1 LPIIKKLP
9 QEVVSKIA
17 AGEVVV
23 NPASVVK
30 ELIENSLDAGASSI
44 EVVIKNGGKSYI
56 KVSDNGSGMSKED
69 ILLAVQRFTTSKIST
84 IEDIYSIYSYGFRG
98 EALASIVEVSRTV
111 ITSCD
116 GNAAYKLEVVGGK
129 IAKISET
136 HRDKG
141 TTVEVYDL
149 LYNIPARRKF
159 LSSERVETRM
169 VTEIIEKFM
178 LIRPDVKFLFKV
190 EDETVYNAHPGTLQ
204 DRFSIIFPEVKE
216 FKPIDHDLSE
226 NVLISGVIS
235 SPQYVRKNRSG
246 QVFFVNKR
254 FVLDNLLNLALER
267 GYGESITQGSH
278 PYAVIFLDL
287 SPDKIDVNIHPQK
300 LQVKFS
306 DPQVVYNK
314 LARTIRENLR
324 KFSSYNLVIG
334 KKIDEGTF
342 DQTTSNY
349 QSYSENL
356 LKNLTYN
363 PGKQDMQVV
372 SEASKI
378 FQPVFLTEE
387 KDFHLPAEYLIIRNR
402 YIVFEDRDGLTVV
415 DFHAAH
421 ERIIFEQLKERNFES
436 VPLLLPI
443 EIKISKSMLQL
454 TQQMK
459 NEFQELGFDFEV
471 KENED
476 GSGSVILKQI
486 PSILK
491 VTDASDVFLEVL
503 DEYRIPFEK
512 PKGLTYVLA
521 SKSCKAAVKTGDK
534 LSKDEVIKL
543 IEEIKRKS
551 LLTCPHGRPI
561 MMKLTYSQLDS
572 FFERI

>member
-1 LPIIKKLP
+1 
-9 QEVVSKIA
+9 
-17 AGEVVV
+17 
-23 NPASVVK
+23 
-30 ELIENSLDAGASSI
+30 
-44 EVVIKNGGKSYI
+44 
-56 KVSDNGSGMSKED
+56 
-69 ILLAVQRFTTSKIST
+69 
-84 IEDIYSIYSYGFRG
+84 
-98 EALASIVEVSRTV
+98 
-111 ITSCD
+111 
-116 GNAAYKLEVVGGK
+116 
-129 IAKISET
+129 
-136 HRDKG
+136 
-141 TTVEVYDL
+141 DL

-342 DQTTSNY
+342 DQNTSNY

-387 KDFHLPAEYLIIRNR
+387 KDFYLPSEYLIIRNR